1 MNCQRFFAILLTAL
15 FLAACATPVTPKA
28 TATPTRALTGMSPP
42 IRPSVVWPTDSWPI
56 SSLEEQ
62 GIDAESIKRIQ
73 RSLELG
79 TYGYIDRFMLIRNG
93 YVVAD
98 EYYEH
103 DYERINEGRD
113 PTSHPYN
120 YYHPDWHPYYQGSD
134 LHTLQ
139 SVTKSVISVVIGI
152 AIQRGELSGTGVK
165 VIDYFEDYEL
175 QNLDERKRRITL
187 EDLLTMRSGLDW
199 DEWAYPFEDS
209 RNIATQMEAS
219 NDWIQ
224 FVLDRPMAHDPGE
237 VWSYSSGASQLLSVV
252 FKKATGFF
260 IDEYAEE
267 HLFRPLGITEYYWKK
282 TPKGWPDTEGGLYLK
297 AEDLA
302 KIGYLILREGVWE
315 GNQIVSTE
323 WVEESTSPK
332 VYDIFPQDPVWDWG
346 YGYQWWSIDVI
357 SSEMPRIVFAPGYG
371 GQYLF
376 IVPELD
382 LLAVFNSWNIYGTQ
396 PSLIDLFI
404 QRIAPAV
411 E

>member
-1 MNCQRFFAILLTAL
+1 
-15 FLAACATPVTPKA
+15 
-28 TATPTRALTGMSPP
+28 
-42 IRPSVVWPTDSWPI
+42 
-56 SSLEEQ
+56 
-62 GIDAESIKRIQ
+62 
-73 RSLELG
+73 
-79 TYGYIDRFMLIRNG
+79 
-93 YVVAD
+93 
-98 EYYEH
+98 
-103 DYERINEGRD
+103 
-113 PTSHPYN
+113 
-120 YYHPDWHPYYQGSD
+120 
-134 LHTLQ
+134 
-139 SVTKSVISVVIGI
+139 VVIGI

-371 GQYLF
+371 GQYLL